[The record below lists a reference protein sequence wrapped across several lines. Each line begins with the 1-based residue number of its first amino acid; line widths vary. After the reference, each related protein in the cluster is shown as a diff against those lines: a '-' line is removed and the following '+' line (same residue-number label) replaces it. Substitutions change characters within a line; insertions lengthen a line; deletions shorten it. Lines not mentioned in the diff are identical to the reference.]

1 VKRYD
6 CLELLASHVDEEMIT
21 VTCLTSTFN
30 MWRAL
35 RKGGP
40 SFYNLNLG
48 LCLPFAVGLSV
59 AFPARKVIA
68 LDADGSLMIDAS
80 SLILTAQVN
89 PANLVA
95 LVFDNQSYARMGETA
110 TAGGTDLEAMARGA
124 GIKHTATVRT
134 LEEFRAV
141 VPEALQSAGP
151 SFFVAKVE
159 PGERFKNPT
168 PPPTARGMKD
178 TFVQAITR
186 LPDYQGV
193 RYGTPLPG
201 VPQGE

>member
-1 VKRYD
+1 VKRYP

-21 VTCLTSTFN
+21 ATCLTTTFN

-40 SFYNLNLG
+40 NFYNLNLG
-48 LCLPFAVGLSV
+48 LCLPFAVGLAA
-59 AFPARKVIA
+59 AFPGRKVIA

-80 SLILTAQVN
+80 SLILAAHVN

-95 LVFDNQSYARMGETA
+95 IVFDNGNYARMGETA
-110 TAGGTDLEAMARGA
+110 TASGTDLEQMARGA
-124 GIKHTATVRT
+124 GIKNTATLRT
-134 LEEFRAV
+134 LEEFGAI
-141 VPEALQSAGP
+141 VPEGLHSPGP

-159 PGERFKNPT
+159 PGERFKSPT

-201 VPQGE
+201 VTQGE

>member
-1 VKRYD
+1 
-6 CLELLASHVDEEMIT
+6 
-21 VTCLTSTFN
+21 

-35 RKGGP
+35 RKDGP

-59 AFPARKVIA
+59 AFPGRKVIA

-80 SLILTAQVN
+80 SLILAAQVN

-95 LVFDNQSYARMGETA
+95 IVFDNQNYARMGATA
-110 TAGGTDLEAMARGA
+110 TAGVTDLEAMARGA
-124 GIKHTATVRT
+124 GIRHTATLHT
-134 LEEFRAV
+134 LDEFRAI
-141 VPEALQSAGP
+141 VPEALQTAGP

-159 PGERFKNPT
+159 PGERYKNPV

-201 VPQGE
+201 APGGD